1 MTMRPLTLPTLPM
14 ALHVAMRVATLV
26 TMLVAML
33 MLTACGSSEA
43 PDATAEHGATPAAYE
58 RGPHRGRLLRDG
70 NFAVELQLFDEGV
83 PPEFH
88 VYFYQDDQALSPAGL
103 QVVVEL
109 HRLDGEVNRIAF
121 TQQNDYLR
129 GDSVVHEPH
138 SFRVKVNVAAAGR
151 RYEWT
156 FDSFEGRTTIP
167 AVTAR
172 GAGVRTELAGPASVA
187 EVVSLRGRV
196 MPNGESVRSVSARF
210 PGPIRRV
217 LRSVGDTVRAGE
229 TLAVI
234 ESNESLTNYE
244 VTSPID
250 GTVVERNAN
259 PGEAAS
265 GEPLFVVADYR
276 KLWVDLTL
284 FPRDLARVKA
294 GQRVTLRGA
303 EGELKAEGKIQR
315 VSPAVD
321 GNAQLKGLYV
331 ARVALRDPERR
342 WVPGL
347 FVQGDVEVAA
357 ERVPL
362 AVRKSGLQSFRDFTV
377 VFAQVGDTYEV
388 RMLELGRQDETWVEV
403 LGGLKPGTQYVAE
416 NSYLIK
422 ADIEKSGASHD
433 H

>member
-1 MTMRPLTLPTLPM
+1 MTMRRLTLPALPM
-14 ALHVAMRVATLV
+14 PLHVAMLV
-26 TMLVAML
+26 GMLVAML
-33 MLTACGSSEA
+33 MLAACGSSEA
-43 PDATAEHGATPAAYE
+43 PDVTAGHGAAPAAYE
-58 RGPHRGRLLRDG
+58 RGAHRGRLLRDG
-70 NFAVELQLFDEGV
+70 NFALELQVFEEGV

-88 VYFYQDDQALSPAGL
+88 VYLYEDDKPLPPSGV
-103 QVVVEL
+103 QVSVEL
-109 HRLDGEVNRIAF
+109 RRLDGEVNRIAF
-121 TQQNDYLR
+121 TAKEGYLR
-129 GDSVVHEPH
+129 GDAVVEEPH
-138 SFRVKVNVAAAGR
+138 SFSVVVKAAKAGSQH
-151 RYEWT
+151 EWK
-156 FDSFEGRTTIP
+156 FDSFEGRTTI
-167 AVTAR
+167 AAATAS
-172 GAGVRTELAGPASVA
+172 GAGVRTEAAGPASIA
-187 EVVSLRGRV
+187 EVLSLRGRV

-234 ESNESLTNYE
+234 ESNESLTNYD
-244 VTSPID
+244 VISPID

-259 PGEAAS
+259 PGEAAT

-294 GQRVTLRGA
+294 GQRVVLRGA
-303 EGELKAEGKIQR
+303 EGELTAEGKIQR

-331 ARVALRDPERR
+331 ARVALQDPERR
-342 WVPGL
+342 WAPGL
-347 FVQGDVEVAA
+347 FVQGDVQVAA

-388 RMLELGRQDETWVEV
+388 RMLELGRQDDTWIEV
-403 LGGLKPGTQYVAE
+403 LGGLKPGTVYVAE

>member
-1 MTMRPLTLPTLPM
+1 MTMRRLTLPALPM
-14 ALHVAMRVATLV
+14 PLHVAMLV
-26 TMLVAML
+26 GMLVAML
-33 MLTACGSSEA
+33 MLAACGSSEA
-43 PDATAEHGATPAAYE
+43 PDATVGHGAAPAAYE

-70 NFAVELQLFDEGV
+70 NFALELQVFEDGV

-88 VYFYQDDQALSPAGL
+88 VYLYEDDKPLPPSGVKVA
-103 QVVVEL
+103 VEL
-109 HRLDGEVNRIAF
+109 RRLDGEVNRIAF
-121 TQQNDYLR
+121 TAKEGYLR
-129 GDSVVHEPH
+129 GDAVVEEPH
-138 SFRVKVNVAAAGR
+138 SFSAVVKAAKAGSQH
-151 RYEWT
+151 EWK
-156 FDSFEGRTTIP
+156 FDSFEGRTTI
-167 AVTAR
+167 AAATAS
-172 GAGVRTELAGPASVA
+172 GAGVRTEAAGPASIA
-187 EVVSLRGRV
+187 EVLSLRGRV

-234 ESNESLTNYE
+234 ESNESLTNYD
-244 VTSPID
+244 VISPID

-259 PGEAAS
+259 PGEAAT

-284 FPRDLARVKA
+284 FPRDLARVQA
-294 GQRVTLRGA
+294 GQRVVLRGA
-303 EGELKAEGKIQR
+303 EGELTAEGKIQR

-331 ARVALRDPERR
+331 ARVALQDPERR
-342 WVPGL
+342 WAPGL
-347 FVQGDVEVAA
+347 FVQGDVQVAA

-377 VFAQVGDTYEV
+377 VFAHVGDTYEV
-388 RMLELGRQDETWVEV
+388 RMLELGRQDDTWVEV
-403 LGGLKPGTQYVAE
+403 LGGLKPGTAYVAE